1 VLDELFAQL
10 EQANGLPRGY
20 LARTAQIESNNDP
33 NARNPTSGASGL
45 FQFIPSTAE
54 AYGLSDPY
62 DANASANAAARLAA
76 DNAKVLRQALGR
88 GPTPAELYLA
98 HQQGAKGASDLLMN
112 PDAPAA
118 SLVGLRAV
126 TGNGGGIGDVASAFS
141 KKWLDKYGGSAP
153 LTGASPAEAQTMGA
167 PPSTGAPTTQAP
179 VMQLAERIAP
189 ALRAAPIRRVDKLD
203 LKLG

>member
-1 VLDELFAQL
+1 MSPDALEGLFAQL

-33 NARNPTSGASGL
+33 NARNPTSGAAGL

-54 AYGLSDPY
+54 AYGLRDPY

-76 DNAKVLRQALGR
+76 DNANVLRQALGR
-88 GPTPAELYLA
+88 DPTPAELYLA

-126 TGNGGGIGDVASAFS
+126 TGNGGGIADVASAFS
-141 KKWLDKYGGSAP
+141 KKWLDKYGGGAQAVSASP
-153 LTGASPAEAQTMGA
+153 TGAGA
-167 PPSTGAPTTQAP
+167 PPMGPPTVQPPA
-179 VMQLAERIAP
+179 MQLAERIAP